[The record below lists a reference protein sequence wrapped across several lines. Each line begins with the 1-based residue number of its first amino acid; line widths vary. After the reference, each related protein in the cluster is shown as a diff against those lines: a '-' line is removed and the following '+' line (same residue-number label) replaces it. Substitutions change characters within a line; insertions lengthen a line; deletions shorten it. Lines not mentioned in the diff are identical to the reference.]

1 MRGNRSAGKRRRYR
15 GKVKFMSMGDM
26 SLNEMQKLRGKL
38 SRKQPGAENLDQL
51 TGVLKKDAAEAQIA
65 LRLREGR
72 GGTIFICD
80 VDHLKKINE
89 KYGHQAG
96 DECLRQAAQI
106 LSFMAREG
114 DILGRWGGDE
124 FLIYMPN
131 CREQQ
136 QARDIQER
144 IENRLRVGGEKD
156 RDKVQFSMTVVWAVW
171 HTGDTW
177 RRLFEYAEE
186 ELRKR
191 KPLLELQDGER
202 DERKDQYKKDV
213 QRIQGDLIEQI
224 QKPGAYCRDYK
235 TFKSIYR
242 FLERGIIRGGQKAC
256 VILITVVDGQGGSL
270 LPYEKDM
277 LMEQLGRDIEST
289 LRLGDVYTRYSSS
302 QYLAL
307 VIDTTEGQA
316 DRIVNRIKK
325 QFLADREENDIL
337 IHHCYELKPARIG
350 GRIDWDQASGE
361 DL

>member
-1 MRGNRSAGKRRRYR
+1 M
-15 GKVKFMSMGDM
+15 
-26 SLNEMQKLRGKL
+26 NEMQKLRGKL

-131 CREQQ
+131 CRDQQ

-191 KPLLELQDGER
+191 KPLLDLQDGER
-202 DERKDQYKKDV
+202 REKR
-213 QRIQGDLIEQI
+213 
-224 QKPGAYCRDYK
+224 
-235 TFKSIYR
+235 SI
-242 FLERGIIRGGQKAC
+242 
-256 VILITVVDGQGGSL
+256 
-270 LPYEKDM
+270 
-277 LMEQLGRDIEST
+277 
-289 LRLGDVYTRYSSS
+289 
-302 QYLAL
+302 
-307 VIDTTEGQA
+307 
-316 DRIVNRIKK
+316 
-325 QFLADREENDIL
+325 
-337 IHHCYELKPARIG
+337 
-350 GRIDWDQASGE
+350 
-361 DL
+361 